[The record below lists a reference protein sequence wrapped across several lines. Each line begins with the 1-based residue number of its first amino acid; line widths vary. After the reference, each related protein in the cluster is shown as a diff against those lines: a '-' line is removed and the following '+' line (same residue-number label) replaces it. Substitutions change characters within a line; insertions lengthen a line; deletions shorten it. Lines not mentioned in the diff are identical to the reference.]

1 MKKELKE
8 IKNNWKK
15 EKRKEIQRQKE
26 TERDPFS
33 LRFMCVLPNRQK
45 KKVMEKIELEK
56 KKYIFYRGF
65 KRSRTSENKAPPK
78 MGAIFLNSLK
88 SNSPNSTNIDEVNHK
103 TCKRWNI

>member
-1 MKKELKE
+1 MSCKLS
-8 IKNNWKK
+8 
-15 EKRKEIQRQKE
+15 QKTFLHSIE

-78 MGAIFLNSLK
+78 MGTIFLNSIK
-88 SNSPNSTNIDEVNHK
+88 STGPKRTSTDEVNHK
-103 TCKRWNI
+103 TCKR

>member
-1 MKKELKE
+1 
-8 IKNNWKK
+8 
-15 EKRKEIQRQKE
+15 
-26 TERDPFS
+26 
-33 LRFMCVLPNRQK
+33 MCVLPNRQK

-88 SNSPNSTNIDEVNHK
+88 FTGPKRTSTDEVNHK
-103 TCKRWNI
+103 TCKR